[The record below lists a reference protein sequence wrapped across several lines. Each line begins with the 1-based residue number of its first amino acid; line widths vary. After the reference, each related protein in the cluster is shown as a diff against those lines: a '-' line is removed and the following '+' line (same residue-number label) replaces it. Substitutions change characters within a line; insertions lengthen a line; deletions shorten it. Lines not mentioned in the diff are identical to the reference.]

1 MSDSPNTEFDGGASP
16 PAEMDVPDGAD
27 SEEFTGDGITAVTP
41 PKPEEGDEALEA
53 GLWPT
58 RSARTGEP
66 VSSSPAGPPAT
77 VVE

>member
-1 MSDSPNTEFDGGASP
+1 MSDSLNTEFDGGASP

-53 GLWPT
+53 G
-58 RSARTGEP
+58 
-66 VSSSPAGPPAT
+66 
-77 VVE
+77 